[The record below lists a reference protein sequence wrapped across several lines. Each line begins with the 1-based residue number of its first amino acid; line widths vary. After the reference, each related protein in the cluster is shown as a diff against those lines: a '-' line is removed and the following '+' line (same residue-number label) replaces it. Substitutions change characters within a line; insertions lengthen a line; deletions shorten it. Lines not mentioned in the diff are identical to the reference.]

1 MIQDASKILQ
11 LIIEFCRSNLNI
23 LMIGGVALIGIIVIV
38 SGIKYFMNRD
48 KDGDDADFQ
57 IDEAELMGI
66 VQQVKQKHEIDSAD
80 VEVVLPPLTARI
92 MAEDEP
98 VEVDEP
104 VAADKEAEVKA
115 LAPELEVVA
124 VSLPPLTAAVEP
136 AEDEVVVSRV
146 EPEVIEKHEPQVEP
160 QVEPQIELRVET
172 PAKVELEKKM
182 EEKPQV
188 KEQVKPQVKAEVP
201 AMTVPSAKTEP
212 KKNSATIE
220 SLIQEIATL
229 AGSGV
234 SEVEIKI
241 SGTKVKILYNQDEH
255 TDDADA
261 TKECVNDEAKES
273 ADDIARTYDNEAQ
286 GLDDDKKSNNGAGA
300 IKFGP
305 DNINRSRSGRVFSE
319 VELQQQIRD

>member
-11 LIIEFCRSNLNI
+11 LIIEFCRNNLNI

-38 SGIKYFMNRD
+38 SGIKYFINRD

-115 LAPELEVVA
+115 LEPELEVVA
-124 VSLPPLTAAVEP
+124 VSLPPLTAT
-136 AEDEVVVSRV
+136 
-146 EPEVIEKHEPQVEP
+146 
-160 QVEPQIELRVET
+160 VEPQIEPRVET
-172 PAKVELEKKM
+172 PAKIELEKKM
-182 EEKPQV
+182 EEKPQAKSQV
-188 KEQVKPQVKAEVP
+188 KEQVKLQVKAEVP
-201 AMTVPSAKTEP
+201 AMTVPSAKTETQ
-212 KKNSATIE
+212 KNSATIE

-255 TDDADA
+255 TDD
-261 TKECVNDEAKES
+261 

>member
-115 LAPELEVVA
+115 LEPELEVVA

-136 AEDEVVVSRV
+136 AEDEVVVSQV

-160 QVEPQIELRVET
+160 QIEPRVET

-261 TKECVNDEAKES
+261 TKECVNNEVKES

>member
-115 LAPELEVVA
+115 LEPELEVVA

-136 AEDEVVVSRV
+136 AEDEAVVSQV
-146 EPEVIEKHEPQVEP
+146 EPEVIEKHEPQIEP
-160 QVEPQIELRVET
+160 RVET

-182 EEKPQV
+182 EEKPQAKPQAKSQV
-188 KEQVKPQVKAEVP
+188 KEQVKPQFKAEVP
-201 AMTVPSAKTEP
+201 AMTVPSAKTETQ
-212 KKNSATIE
+212 KNSATIE

>member
-115 LAPELEVVA
+115 LEPELEVVA

-136 AEDEVVVSRV
+136 AEDEAVVSQV
-146 EPEVIEKHEPQVEP
+146 EPEVIEKHEPQIEP
-160 QVEPQIELRVET
+160 RVET

-188 KEQVKPQVKAEVP
+188 KPQVKEQVKAEVP
-201 AMTVPSAKTEP
+201 AMAVP
-212 KKNSATIE
+212 
-220 SLIQEIATL
+220 
-229 AGSGV
+229 
-234 SEVEIKI
+234 KI
-241 SGTKVKILYNQDEH
+241 
-255 TDDADA
+255 
-261 TKECVNDEAKES
+261 
-273 ADDIARTYDNEAQ
+273 
-286 GLDDDKKSNNGAGA
+286 
-300 IKFGP
+300 
-305 DNINRSRSGRVFSE
+305 GRAHV
-319 VELQQQIRD
+319 

>member
-1 MIQDASKILQ
+1 
-11 LIIEFCRSNLNI
+11 
-23 LMIGGVALIGIIVIV
+23 
-38 SGIKYFMNRD
+38 MNRD

-98 VEVDEP
+98 V
-104 VAADKEAEVKA
+104 AANKEAEVKA
-115 LAPELEVVA
+115 LEPELEVVA
-124 VSLPPLTAAVEP
+124 VSLPTLTAAVEP
-136 AEDEVVVSRV
+136 AEDEVVVSQV

-160 QVEPQIELRVET
+160 QVEQQIEPRVET

-201 AMTVPSAKTEP
+201 AMTVPSAKTETQ
-212 KKNSATIE
+212 KNSATIE

-261 TKECVNDEAKES
+261 TKECVNDEVKES
-273 ADDIARTYDNEAQ
+273 ADDIARTYDNEGQ

-305 DNINRSRSGRVFSE
+305 DNINRSRCGRVFSE

>member
-115 LAPELEVVA
+115 LEPELEVVA

-136 AEDEVVVSRV
+136 AEDEAVVSQV
-146 EPEVIEKHEPQVEP
+146 EPEVIEKHEPQIEP
-160 QVEPQIELRVET
+160 RVET

-201 AMTVPSAKTEP
+201 AMTVPSAKTETQ
-212 KKNSATIE
+212 KNSATIE

>member
-11 LIIEFCRSNLNI
+11 LIIEFCRSNLDI
-23 LMIGGVALIGIIVIV
+23 LMIGGVALVGLIVIA
-38 SGIKYFMNRD
+38 SGIKYFMNGD
-48 KDGDDADFQ
+48 KDGDDVDFQ

-115 LAPELEVVA
+115 LEPELEVVA

-136 AEDEVVVSRV
+136 AEDEVVVSQV

-160 QVEPQIELRVET
+160 QIEPRVET

-201 AMTVPSAKTEP
+201 AMTVPSAKTESQ
-212 KKNSATIE
+212 KNSATIE